1 MKKGGFVI
9 QYKWE
14 DENMKF
20 NIRGKN
26 VDVTPAIKSYIEEKI
41 GRLDKYLES
50 PSDISASIVVKVRGK
65 EQIIEVTIPV
75 NKIIL
80 RGEESHDDLYAAIDL
95 VSDKIER
102 QIRKN
107 KTKLK
112 KRKEKNN
119 FVDFNYEFEI
129 DNDEEKDEKI
139 VKRKS
144 IEMKPMNE
152 EEALLQMD
160 LLGHE
165 FFVFKNTDSECVS
178 ILYKR
183 KDGNYGIIDT
193 K

>member
-1 MKKGGFVI
+1 
-9 QYKWE
+9 
-14 DENMKF
+14 MKF

-26 VDVTPAIKSYIEEKI
+26 VDVTPAIKGYIEEKI

-50 PSDISASIVVKVRGK
+50 PSDVSASIVVKVRGK

-119 FVDFNYEFEI
+119 FVDFNYEFEV
-129 DNDEEKDEKI
+129 NKDEEKDETI

>member
-1 MKKGGFVI
+1 
-9 QYKWE
+9 
-14 DENMKF
+14 MKF

-50 PSDISASIVVKVRGK
+50 PSDVSASIVVKVRGK

-129 DNDEEKDEKI
+129 NKDEEKDETI

>member
-1 MKKGGFVI
+1 
-9 QYKWE
+9 
-14 DENMKF
+14 MKF

-50 PSDISASIVVKVRGK
+50 PSDVSASIVVKVRGK

-119 FVDFNYEFEI
+119 FIDFNYEFEV
-129 DNDEEKDEKI
+129 NKDEEKDEKI
-139 VKRKS
+139 VKRKA
-144 IEMKPMNE
+144 IKMKPMNE

>member
-1 MKKGGFVI
+1 
-9 QYKWE
+9 
-14 DENMKF
+14 MKF

-50 PSDISASIVVKVRGK
+50 PSDVSASIVVKVRGK

-119 FVDFNYEFEI
+119 FIDFNYEFEV
-129 DNDEEKDEKI
+129 NKDEEKDEKI
-139 VKRKS
+139 VKRKA

>member
-1 MKKGGFVI
+1 
-9 QYKWE
+9 
-14 DENMKF
+14 MKF

-50 PSDISASIVVKVRGK
+50 PSDVSASIVVKVRGK

-119 FVDFNYEFEI
+119 FVDFNYEFEV
-129 DNDEEKDEKI
+129 NKDEEKDEKI

>member
-1 MKKGGFVI
+1 
-9 QYKWE
+9 
-14 DENMKF
+14 MKF

-26 VDVTPAIKSYIEEKI
+26 MDVTPAIKSYIEEKI

-50 PSDISASIVVKVRGK
+50 PGDVSANIVIKVRGK
-65 EQIIEVTIPV
+65 EQIIEVTIPI

-80 RGEESHDDLYAAIDL
+80 RGEESHNDLYAAIDL

-112 KRKEKNN
+112 KRKEKNE
-119 FVDFNYEFEI
+119 VIDFNYDFEVS
-129 DNDEEKDEKI
+129 NDEEVEEII

-165 FFVFKNTDSECVS
+165 FFVFKNTDSDSVS
-178 ILYKR
+178 VIYKR